1 MMRRGKLRMGIAGL
15 ALGVAVLVGLPVRAV
30 AQAEAAPDSMI
41 APAAVVAAVTPVSP
55 PGTATTT
62 LAAPARAAAPVS
74 LNEPYVLTERSV
86 RLRRDTTNIVRTG
99 PGNGYAMVGVF
110 AGDSTFPVI
119 AKKDEWYN
127 VRLSA
132 TDTGWIH
139 ASLCEEFGDMSGLEY
154 RPNPRLFSRT
164 GSFSFA
170 VYSGGYAFDRKSN
183 SVVLGTRLG
192 YYLLEYVGLEGTV
205 GWTHVVRPAEI
216 VESLFDLALEEEDF
230 HMLYYA
236 LSLDLKLLPGRQMV
250 PFLTIGAGSAIME
263 GMSEASL
270 NYGAGIDFFVR
281 KSTAAVFAFRSI
293 NMESGVGSARRSNT
307 NYEFSVGSTFLF

>member
-1 MMRRGKLRMGIAGL
+1 MRIQGRGQERMVASMAAAVALCATAPAVARAQAVAPADTMAAGAPPSLTAVAAPTAGL
-15 ALGVAVLVGLPVRAV
+15 NDPW
-30 AQAEAAPDSMI
+30 
-41 APAAVVAAVTPVSP
+41 
-55 PGTATTT
+55 
-62 LAAPARAAAPVS
+62 
-74 LNEPYVLTERSV
+74 VLTERSV

-99 PGNGYAMVGVF
+99 PGNTYAMVGVF

-119 AKKDEWYN
+119 AKRDEWYN

-132 TDTGWIH
+132 TETGWIH
-139 ASLCEEFGDMSGLEY
+139 SSLCEEFGDMSGLEY
-154 RPNPRLFSRT
+154 RPNPRLFSRV

-170 VYSGGYAFDRKSN
+170 VYGGGYAFDRKSN
-183 SVVLGTRLG
+183 SFVLGTRLG
-192 YYLLEYVGLEGTV
+192 YYLLEHVGLEGTV

-263 GMSEASL
+263 GMSESSL

-293 NMESGVGSARRSNT
+293 SMDSGSGTARRSNT

>member
-1 MMRRGKLRMGIAGL
+1 MRSHGTGPRQAAAAIAL
-15 ALGVAVLVGLPVRAV
+15 AV
-30 AQAEAAPDSMI
+30 ASACAAVDAARAQAPALADSTLAPVAATARPAAAPAGSI
-41 APAAVVAAVTPVSP
+41 ATPAAPAAN
-55 PGTATTT
+55 
-62 LAAPARAAAPVS
+62 
-74 LNEPYVLTERSV
+74 LNEPWVLTERSV

-99 PGNGYAMVGVF
+99 PGNAFAMVGVF

-119 AKKDEWYN
+119 AKRDDWYN
-127 VRLSA
+127 VHLSS
-132 TDTGWIH
+132 TETGWIH

-154 RPNPRLFSRT
+154 RPNPRLFSRV

-170 VYSGGYAFDRKSN
+170 VYGGGYAFDRKSN
-183 SVVLGTRLG
+183 SFVLGTRLG
-192 YYLLEYVGLEGTV
+192 YYLLEHVGLEGTV

-216 VESLFDLALEEEDF
+216 VESLFGLSLEEEDF

-250 PFLTIGAGSAIME
+250 PFLTFGAGSAIMQ
-263 GMSEASL
+263 GMSESSF

-293 NMESGVGSARRSNT
+293 SMEYGSGTARRGNT

>member
-1 MMRRGKLRMGIAGL
+1 MRSQGTGPRRAAAAIA
-15 ALGVAVLVGLPVRAV
+15 VAVASACAAMDVAR
-30 AQAEAAPDSMI
+30 AQAPAAPDTMPAPVAASAASSV
-41 APAAVVAAVTPVSP
+41 APAA
-55 PGTATTT
+55 
-62 LAAPARAAAPVS
+62 PAID
-74 LNEPYVLTERSV
+74 LNEPWVLTERSV

-99 PGNGYAMVGVF
+99 PGNAFAMVGVF

-119 AKKDEWYN
+119 AKRDDWYN

-132 TDTGWIH
+132 TETGWIH
-139 ASLCEEFGDMSGLEY
+139 ASLCDEFGDMSGLEY
-154 RPNPRLFSRT
+154 RPNPRLFSRV
-164 GSFSFA
+164 GSFSFS
-170 VYSGGYAFDRKSN
+170 VYGGGYAFDRKSN
-183 SVVLGTRLG
+183 SFVLGTRLG
-192 YYLLEYVGLEGTV
+192 YYLLEHVGLEGTV

-216 VESLFDLALEEEDF
+216 VESLFGLSLEEEDF

-250 PFLTIGAGSAIME
+250 PFLTVGAGSAIMQ
-263 GMSEASL
+263 GMSESSF

-293 NMESGVGSARRSNT
+293 SLDYGSGTARRSNT